1 MNQDEKDEFKEKA
14 TEEIARLA
22 DDIKHLE
29 NDTQPISPDVS
40 LGRLTRMDAI
50 QNKSVAEANLNAARS
65 RLKRIE
71 SRLQKLD
78 SPDFQK
84 LCGFKRLTGSLVPK
98 FQKML
103 LAVWNLFFRPNRP
116 ERSS

>member
-78 SPDFQK
+78 SPDFQSCIN
-84 LCGFKRLTGSLVPK
+84 CGQEIPMARILY
-98 FQKML
+98 L
-103 LAVWNLFFRPNRP
+103 LDTNTCLGCASA
-116 ERSS
+116 EY